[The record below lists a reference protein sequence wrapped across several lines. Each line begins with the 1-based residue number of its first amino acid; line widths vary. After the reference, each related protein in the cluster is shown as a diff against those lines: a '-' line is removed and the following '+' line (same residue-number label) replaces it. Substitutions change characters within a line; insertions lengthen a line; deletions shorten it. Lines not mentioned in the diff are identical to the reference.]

1 LSNGPIILDV
11 RNLSTVVKASDLK
24 QAFPALM
31 QQANSDLRRY
41 WESPAGWELWERP
54 PLLGGCRE
62 LVCDQ
67 PWMDDPRYWRASIYD
82 SPPQALSDPC
92 AQGMPVQ
99 ALQSLG
105 YNYPDP
111 LLRPAVSVPHLV
123 VFAGSALQGGVAW
136 TVTFSHELLES
147 LTNPNGTS
155 IVQVPSGDLY
165 NLAVCDPVQYV
176 SYPVGDVVVSDFVTP
191 DWFGDPAAD
200 PTGLRFDFANTLVG
214 PLRAALGGEW
224 TRVGP
229 RPNRV
234 DPLPL
239 PELAPTQWLR
249 QWTTQQTA
257 RGTVASPP
265 TC

>member
-11 RNLSTVVKASDLK
+11 RNGSTVVKASDLK
-24 QAFPALM
+24 KAFPAFL
-31 QQANSDLRRY
+31 QQANSHLRRY
-41 WESPAGWELWERP
+41 WESPAEWARWESP

-67 PWMDDPRYWRASIYD
+67 PWMDDPLYWRASIYD
-82 SPPQALSDPC
+82 SPLQALNDPS

-111 LLRPAVSVPHLV
+111 LLLRAVSVPHLV
-123 VFAGSALQGGVAW
+123 VFAGSAIQAGVAW

-155 IVQVPSGDLY
+155 IVRVPSGDLY

-176 SYPVGDVVVSDFVTP
+176 SYPVDDVLVSDFVTP

-200 PTGLRFDFANTLVG
+200 PTGLRFDFANALVG
-214 PLRAALGGEW
+214 PLRAAPGGEW
-224 TRVGP
+224 TRVGG

-234 DPLPL
+234 EPLPL
-239 PELAPTQWLR
+239 PELEPTQWFQ

-265 TC
+265 TG